1 MITRSAS
8 KISFHPDWHGTL
20 SNLGTQVE
28 AQNKDFGAVTQTKLN
43 QSLVSSVAQAS
54 LREMAEIQASET
66 PTV

>member
-1 MITRSAS
+1 M
-8 KISFHPDWHGTL
+8 
-20 SNLGTQVE
+20 E
-28 AQNKDFGAVTQTKLN
+28 AQNEDFGAVTQTKLN